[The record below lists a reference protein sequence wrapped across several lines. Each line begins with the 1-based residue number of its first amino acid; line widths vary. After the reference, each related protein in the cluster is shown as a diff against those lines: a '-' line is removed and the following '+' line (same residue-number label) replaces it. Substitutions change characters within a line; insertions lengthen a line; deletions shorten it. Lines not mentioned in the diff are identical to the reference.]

1 MEAVALPTND
11 AKVVMSFL
19 QRYIFSRFGVPQT
32 LICDG
37 GSHFCNRQLDSLLL
51 RYGVRH
57 KVATPYHPQT
67 SGQVEVS
74 NRELKRILEK
84 TVSISIKDWSRKLD
98 DDLWAYR
105 TAYKTTIGM
114 SPYQL
119 VYGKACHLP
128 VELEHKTYWAI
139 RYSAYENAKLYK
151 ERTKLLH
158 DKKIAIRVF
167 EPGQRVLLYNSRLKF
182 FPGKLKSRWLGP
194 FVVTR
199 VSPYGPVEIQEE
211 NSDRKFTVNGQRLKH
226 YLGGEIDHQ
235 RSTHLLN

>member
-1 MEAVALPTND
+1 MESSGGVSQMKKNNIFFGTVMVLSMEATLVVKGQLQRSFRAVDYVSKWMEAVALPIND
-11 AKVVMSFL
+11 AKV
-19 QRYIFSRFGVPQT
+19 
-32 LICDG
+32 
-37 GSHFCNRQLDSLLL
+37 

-67 SGQVEVS
+67 SGQVTVS

-84 TVSISIKDWSRKLD
+84 IVSVSRKDWYLNLD
-98 DDLWAYR
+98 SEAAGIKRML
-105 TAYKTTIGM
+105 
-114 SPYQL
+114 QL
-119 VYGKACHLP
+119 NEFDEFRHL
-128 VELEHKTYWAI
+128 
-139 RYSAYENAKLYK
+139 AYENSKLYK

-182 FPGKLKSRWLGP
+182 FPGKLKSRWSGP

-199 VSPYGPVEIQEE
+199 ASPYGHVKIQKE

-226 YLGGEIDHQ
+226 YLGSEIDCQ